1 MTNTRSGDQGSGATL
16 DITITGNQA
25 TGVVVNGAGTNYQV
39 GDTLGVS
46 VTDVGGAAAGVLGTV
61 NQLPVTVAVTVGV
74 DTATSQA
81 HGKFYLDGTEAPASF
96 PLTKGVT
103 YIFDQSD
110 STNSTYNSQAHPLMF
125 STGDDGDHNGNC
137 LLYTSDA
144 ADDC

>member
-1 MTNTRSGDQGSGATL
+1 MTISGAGTNYTNGTYTGVATTMTNTRDGDQGSGATL

-74 DTATSQA
+74 DT
-81 HGKFYLDGTEAPASF
+81 
-96 PLTKGVT
+96 
-103 YIFDQSD
+103 
-110 STNSTYNSQAHPLMF
+110 
-125 STGDDGDHNGNC
+125 C
-137 LLYTSDA
+137 LLYTSPSPRD
-144 ADDC
+144 